1 MTRFIVEEGGK
12 RRAFKAVEGVVSV
25 GSGEKA
31 MLKLASPGV
40 AEVHAEFE
48 LKDGLVRLRLKPGVV
63 PPEIGGQPAASEQ
76 LLALGTL
83 LKIGEATI
91 QLAPDEG
98 PVPSASAATA
108 AQPAKSTVVG
118 AKAGVPLA
126 KQPVA
131 PKAAPKSV
139 PRAAIPAG
147 KPEAREKQGWER
159 SAREVHKDKG
169 IKPLHML
176 LLLIPVGVIAFFLLK
191 RGASQKIDDSLSGPQ
206 QVFLAEKA
214 AQETVWDQAEEALS
228 KIGDRSKLSTD
239 LQARANEVDRKIK
252 EGRAAGAVAAANSAG
267 DKYLQAQ
274 LKNFEEQRLA
284 GSKVDRSVV
293 RVFLKRVAEF
303 ERRWPNH
310 PDMDWVRRKKERYGP
325 MVDLTKPGSY
335 ADIEFEV
342 KSMTWDNPRNYR
354 EAFLVLNRWLEVA
367 GGDERG
373 KGLALLDKLI
383 KERGEWFDDR
393 LQEAA
398 HQYKKGQLGQ
408 SIQWLCV
415 LITYSGDEAM
425 SDRAAAD
432 LIKFHGSEA
441 PTGGTID
448 LRAQL
453 RGYRKELPDYW
464 RVMEANRTLAA
475 WMRENPIDG

>member
-12 RRAFKAVEGVVSV
+12 RRAFKASEGVITI

-40 AEVHAEFE
+40 AEVHAELE
-48 LKDGLVRLRLKPGVV
+48 MKDGVVRLRLKPGVV
-63 PPEIGGQPAASEQ
+63 PPQVGGKPAESEQ
-76 LLALGTL
+76 LLAPGTV
-83 LKIGEATI
+83 LKIGDASIRLESEDGA
-91 QLAPDEG
+91 A
-98 PVPSASAATA
+98 PSAPQAPAT
-108 AQPAKSTVVG
+108 PP
-118 AKAGVPLA
+118 AKAGVSLS
-126 KQPVA
+126 KQP
-131 PKAAPKSV
+131 AAPKPSAKA
-139 PRAAIPAG
+139 PIPAG
-147 KPEAREKQGWER
+147 KPAAREKQGWER
-159 SAREVHKDKG
+159 SAREVHKDKS

-176 LLLIPVGVIAFFLLK
+176 LLLVPVAVIAFFLLK

-214 AQETVWDQAEEALS
+214 AQETVWDQAEEALA

-239 LQARANEVDRKIK
+239 LQARANEVERKIK
-252 EGRAAGAVAAANSAG
+252 DGRAAGAVAAANSAG
-267 DKYLQAQ
+267 DKYLQSQ

-354 EAFLVLNRWLEVA
+354 EAFLVLNRWLETS

-383 KERGEWFDDR
+383 KEREEWFEDR

-398 HQYKKGQLGQ
+398 HQYRKGQLGQ

-415 LITYSGDEAM
+415 LITYSGEDAM
-425 SDRAAAD
+425 SDRAAEA

-464 RVMEANRTLAA
+464 KVMEANRVLAA

>member
-12 RRAFKAVEGVVSV
+12 RRAFKASEGVITI

-31 MLKLASPGV
+31 MLKLASPSV
-40 AEVHAEFE
+40 AEVHAE
-48 LKDGLVRLRLKPGVV
+48 LVMKEGVVSLRLKPGVV
-63 PPEIGGQPAASEQ
+63 PPQIGGKPAASEQ
-76 LLALGTL
+76 LLALGTVL
-83 LKIGEATI
+83 RIGEASITV
-91 QLAPDEG
+91 APDEG
-98 PVPSASAATA
+98 AVPSAPQAPAT
-108 AQPAKSTVVG
+108 QP
-118 AKAGVPLA
+118 AKAGVSLA

-131 PKAAPKSV
+131 PKPSAKAP
-139 PRAAIPAG
+139 IPAG
-147 KPEAREKQGWER
+147 KPAAREKQGWER
-159 SAREVHKDKG
+159 SAREVHKDKS

-176 LLLIPVGVIAFFLLK
+176 LLLVPVAVIAFFLLK

-214 AQETVWDQAEEALS
+214 AQETVWDQAEEALA

-239 LQARANEVDRKIK
+239 LQARASEVDRKIK

-267 DKYLQAQ
+267 DKYLQSQ

-383 KERGEWFDDR
+383 KERDEWFEDR

-415 LITYSGDEAM
+415 LITFSGDEAM
-425 SDRAAAD
+425 GDRAAEA
-432 LIKFHGSEA
+432 LIKFHGSDA
-441 PTGGTID
+441 PTGGTVD

-464 RVMEANRTLAA
+464 KVMEANRALAA

>member
-12 RRAFKAVEGVVSV
+12 RRAFKASEGVITI

-31 MLKLASPGV
+31 MLKLASPSV
-40 AEVHAEFE
+40 AEVHAE
-48 LKDGLVRLRLKPGVV
+48 LVMKEGVVSLRLKPGVV
-63 PPEIGGQPAASEQ
+63 PPQIGGKPAASEQ
-76 LLALGTL
+76 LLALGTVL
-83 LKIGEATI
+83 RIGEASITV
-91 QLAPDEG
+91 APDEG
-98 PVPSASAATA
+98 AVPSAPQAPAT
-108 AQPAKSTVVG
+108 QP
-118 AKAGVPLA
+118 AKAGVSLA

-131 PKAAPKSV
+131 PKSAAKP
-139 PRAAIPAG
+139 AIPQG
-147 KPEAREKQGWER
+147 KPVAREKQGWER
-159 SAREVHKDKG
+159 SAREVHKDKS

-176 LLLIPVGVIAFFLLK
+176 LLLVPVAVIAFFLLK

-214 AQETVWDQAEEALS
+214 AQETVWDQAEEALA

-239 LQARANEVDRKIK
+239 LQARASEVDRKIK

-267 DKYLQAQ
+267 DKYLQSQ

-383 KERGEWFDDR
+383 KERDEWFEDR

-415 LITYSGDEAM
+415 LITFSGDEAM
-425 SDRAAAD
+425 GDRAAEA
-432 LIKFHGSEA
+432 LIKFHGSDA
-441 PTGGTID
+441 PTGGTVD

-464 RVMEANRTLAA
+464 KVMEANRALAA

>member
-12 RRAFKAVEGVVSV
+12 RRAFKAVEGVVSI
-25 GSGEKA
+25 GSGERA
-31 MLKLASPGV
+31 MLKLASSGV

-48 LKDGLVRLRLKPGVV
+48 LRDGVVRLRLKPGVV
-63 PPEIGGQPAASEQ
+63 PPQIGGRPAQNEQ
-76 LLALGTL
+76 LLAHGTL
-83 LKIGEATI
+83 LKIGDATI

-98 PVPSASAATA
+98 PVPSAPPATA
-108 AQPAKSTVVG
+108 AQPAKSTAGAKAG
-118 AKAGVPLA
+118 AKAGVSLA
-126 KQPVA
+126 QQPVA
-131 PKAAPKSV
+131 SKAAAKAP
-139 PRAAIPAG
+139 IPAG
-147 KPEAREKQGWER
+147 KPAAREKQGWER
-159 SAREVHKDKG
+159 SAREVHRDRD

-176 LLLIPVGVIAFFLLK
+176 LLLIPGGVIAFFLLK
-191 RGASQKIDDSLSGPQ
+191 HGLSQKIDDSLSGPQ
-206 QVFLAEKA
+206 QVIIAEKA
-214 AQETVWDQAEEALS
+214 AQETVWDQAEQALS
-228 KIGDRSKLSTD
+228 KISDRSKLSTD
-239 LQARANEVDRKIK
+239 LQARANEVERKIK
-252 EGRAAGAVAAANSAG
+252 EGRAAGAVAANNSGG
-267 DKYLQAQ
+267 DKYLQSQ

-354 EAFLVLNRWLEVA
+354 EAFGVLNRWLEVA

-383 KERGEWFDDR
+383 KEREEWFDDR

-415 LITYSGDEAM
+415 LITYSGDDAM
-425 SDRAAAD
+425 GERAAAD

-448 LRAQL
+448 LRVQL
-453 RGYRKELPDYW
+453 RGYRRELPDYW
-464 RVMEANRTLAA
+464 KVMESNRTLAA
-475 WMRENPIDG
+475 WMRENPIDA

>member
-12 RRAFKAVEGVVSV
+12 RRAFKAVEGVVSI
-25 GSGEKA
+25 GSGERA
-31 MLKLASPGV
+31 MLKLASSGV

-48 LKDGLVRLRLKPGVV
+48 LRDGVVRLRLKPGVV
-63 PPEIGGQPAASEQ
+63 PPQIGGRPAQNEQ
-76 LLALGTL
+76 LLAHGTTL
-83 LKIGEATI
+83 AIGDATI
-91 QLAPDEG
+91 TLASDEG
-98 PVPSASAATA
+98 PLPSAAQASGARTA
-108 AQPAKSTVVG
+108 GAPVRVG
-118 AKAGVPLA
+118 ARASGAPSAPAQAKLA
-126 KQPVA
+126 P
-131 PKAAPKSV
+131 
-139 PRAAIPAG
+139 
-147 KPEAREKQGWER
+147 REKQTWER

-176 LLLIPVGVIAFFLLK
+176 LLLIPVGVIAFFFLK

-206 QVFLAEKA
+206 QVFLAERA
-214 AQETVWDQAEEALS
+214 AQETVWDQAEQALS

-239 LQARANEVDRKIK
+239 LQARANEVERKIK
-252 EGRAAGAVAAANSAG
+252 EGRAAGAVAANNSGG
-267 DKYLQAQ
+267 DKYLQSQ

-354 EAFLVLNRWLEVA
+354 EAFGVLNRWLEVSL
-367 GGDERG
+367 GDERG

-383 KERGEWFDDR
+383 KEREEWFEDR

-415 LITYSGDEAM
+415 LITYSGDDAM
-425 SDRAAAD
+425 GERAAED

-448 LRAQL
+448 LRVQL
-453 RGYRKELPDYW
+453 RGYRRELPDYW
-464 RVMEANRTLAA
+464 KVMEANRTLAA
-475 WMRENPIDG
+475 WMREHPIDA